1 MKIIKMK
8 TLKMKQKI
16 KKSKKLNLFMKH
28 LWMYQ
33 VYFQIQYSKDK
44 IKKNKNQDFLMISMM
59 KVIKNKHQ
67 LKLTR

>member
-1 MKIIKMK
+1 
-8 TLKMKQKI
+8 
-16 KKSKKLNLFMKH
+16 MKH